1 MSEVHGDFPVDSHIF
16 EETVNAAWETWKR
29 GSSQGNYF
37 DMLKTIDAA
46 LRVAKPMI
54 KRAVIESLATE
65 AEGRFRDGVWDIIER
80 ETTYV
85 EYWLR
90 DHLPSDTDATDE

>member
-1 MSEVHGDFPVDSHIF
+1 LSGQLTRAIVCGIPKM
-16 EETVNAAWETWKR
+16 
-29 GSSQGNYF
+29 
-37 DMLKTIDAA
+37 
-46 LRVAKPMI
+46 RV
-54 KRAVIESLATE
+54 AVIESLATE
-65 AEGRFRDGVWDIIER
+65 AEGRFRDGVWDSIER